1 MTTLRTKLGSVGEH
15 HARLILERKGFAY
28 IESNWRCASGE
39 LDLVMRDDK
48 FIVMVEVKVRR
59 GDAAGSAEEA
69 ITPSKGRK
77 LLTAGEWYIAEHP
90 VFEDDPWRIDLVA
103 ITIDSRGSVVR
114 TSHIPDAVVS
124 G

>member
-1 MTTLRTKLGSVGEH
+1 MTTERSKLGSIGEH

-39 LDLVMRDDK
+39 LDLIMRDGE

-59 GDAAGSAEEA
+59 GEAAGSAEEA
-69 ITPSKGRK
+69 ISALKGRK
-77 LLTAGEWYIAEHP
+77 LLATGEWYMADHGEIG
-90 VFEDDPWRIDLVA
+90 DDPWRIDLVA
-103 ITIDSRGSVVR
+103 ITIDSRGAVTR
-114 TSHIPDAVVS
+114 ISHIPDAVVL